1 MKRALS
7 LFLILCLALC
17 LAGCMSPEERQARKE
32 ALNALSGGES
42 EYSLS
47 TGATMDTMEVF
58 NEKNIVVAVAGIT
71 GTPEDPR
78 LKLAVRNG
86 SRKAISILVRRLV
99 INGWE
104 LDALSDM
111 EQIEPHSV
119 TMGTVESFD
128 DVTLCGITDVET
140 VELEFE
146 IYDEDYNTL
155 AGVSCYSTTSAGDG
169 LEEDFTPPEGVT
181 LLDQDGVL
189 VRATGLHSSD
199 SGSWLILYLEN
210 TTNRDVA
217 ITAERARCNGE
228 PVELWLYERVSPG
241 CRRMVYEWIYT
252 EDDYQNL
259 MMSDQD
265 ELSFQ
270 LEVEDW
276 ETGIYIQD
284 TQVSLSPDQF

>member
-7 LFLILCLALC
+7 LFLILGLLLALT
-17 LAGCMSPEERQARKE
+17 GCMSPEDRQARKE
-32 ALNALSGGES
+32 ALNALSGGQT
-42 EYSLS
+42 EYSMYDG
-47 TGATMDTMEVF
+47 TTMDTMEVY
-58 NEKNIVVAVAGIT
+58 NERNIVVALAGIT
-71 GTPEDPR
+71 GSPEDPQ

-86 SRKAISILVRRLV
+86 TRKAISISVGRLV

-104 LDALSDM
+104 LDALFDL

-119 TMGTVESFD
+119 TMGTVDSFD
-128 DVTLCGITDVET
+128 DVTLCGITQVET
-140 VELEFE
+140 VELYFE

-155 AGVSCYSTTSAGDG
+155 AGVNCYNVTSADDG

-181 LLDQDGVL
+181 LLNQDGVL
-189 VRATGLHSSD
+189 IRATGLHSSD
-199 SGSWLILYLEN
+199 SGSYLTLYIEN

-217 ITAERARCNGE
+217 ITTERARCNGE
-228 PVELWLYERVSPG
+228 PVELWLYEKVSAG
-241 CRRMVYEWIYT
+241 CRRMVAEWVYT

-259 MMSDQD
+259 FLSDQD

-276 ETGIYIQD
+276 ETGIYVQD